1 MATDPRVQEKL
12 ELLEAEARVSPEVRR
27 RIAKDNSGM
36 WIAGIVLIL
45 VIGWVAHGN
54 Y

>member
-1 MATDPRVQEKL
+1 MDPRVQKKL
-12 ELLEAEARVSPEVRR
+12 ELLEAEGAVAPEVRR

-45 VIGWVAHGN
+45 VIGWLAHGN